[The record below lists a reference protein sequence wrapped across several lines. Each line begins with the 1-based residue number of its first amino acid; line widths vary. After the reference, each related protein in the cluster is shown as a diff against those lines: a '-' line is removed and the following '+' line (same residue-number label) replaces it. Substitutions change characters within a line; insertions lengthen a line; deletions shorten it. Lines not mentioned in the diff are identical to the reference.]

1 MTYLAQNS
9 NSEIYVIVNRH
20 IISNQSL
27 GPMGFKEAVLVLEL
41 TTVISKKPVS
51 TCQEKFHMNMGKNC
65 PGVSAHL
72 VIEHLRSHGIEYLIL
87 ISFIVTMLYLS
98 PL

>member
-51 TCQEKFHMNMGKNC
+51 TCQEKFHKQGRR
-65 PGVSAHL
+65 PGCAQKYSR
-72 VIEHLRSHGIEYLIL
+72 LR
-87 ISFIVTMLYLS
+87 
-98 PL
+98 